1 MRPLVVIPARGGS
14 RGVTGKNIKLL
25 AGKPLIHYTIEAAR
39 EVFSDEQIIVSTDDE
54 AIKSCVEQT
63 GLKVP
68 FLRPVE
74 LATDTSGMYGVLLH
88 TVNFIES
95 IGYYPDTIILLQ
107 VTTPFRNA
115 THIREAMMLY
125 DDETEMVV
133 SVKETGSNPYF
144 VLFEENEDGWLEKS
158 KSSNSLTR
166 QSCPKVWEYNGGIYI
181 ISIRAMKE
189 KTLNEF
195 TRIRKYVMDDYSS
208 HDIDTVLDWIVAE
221 LIEKKIY
228 QISFE
233 DDSNSKKNSER

>member
-1 MRPLVVIPARGGS
+1 MRPLVIIPARGGS
-14 RGVTGKNIKLL
+14 RGVKGKNIKHL
-25 AGKPLIHYTIEAAR
+25 AGKPLIYYTIEAAR

-68 FLRPVE
+68 FLRPAE

-88 TVNFIES
+88 AVNFVES
-95 IGYYPDTIILLQ
+95 IGYYPDTIVLLQ
-107 VTTPFRNA
+107 ATSPFRNA

-125 DDETEMVV
+125 DEETEMVV
-133 SVKETGSNPYF
+133 SVKETSSNPYY

-158 KSSNSLTR
+158 KLSNFLTR

-181 ISIRAMKE
+181 ICLRALKE

-195 TRIRKYVMDDYSS
+195 NRIRKYVMNDYSS
-208 HDIDTVLDWIVAE
+208 HDIDTGLDWVVAE
-221 LIEKKIY
+221 MIENKKYHINLL
-228 QISFE
+228 
-233 DDSNSKKNSER
+233 DDSKSKKQ